1 MKSDIRKLWT
11 NERGGGEGEGERGRE
26 GEEGKL
32 NLKCIISIFVYHT
45 TMIYKWI
52 LGFIEKIGFTEKIGV
67 LFLFKNGE
75 SMKVDLGLRCI
86 NQMFGG
92 FQSTGIIHQTTTPY
106 TPQQNGLAERKNR
119 TLKEMLNF
127 MLVRSL
133 DFAIVVTFWLS
144 LLA

>member
-1 MKSDIRKLWT
+1 MYYQTRKIENYVESSCITSISKKSTLQLVRREWGGG
-11 NERGGGEGEGERGRE
+11 GGGEGEGERGRE

-75 SMKVDLGLRCI
+75 SMKVGLGLRCI

-92 FQSTGIIHQTTTPY
+92 FQSRGTWSFRFY
-106 TPQQNGLAERKNR
+106 
-119 TLKEMLNF
+119 
-127 MLVRSL
+127 
-133 DFAIVVTFWLS
+133 FWS
-144 LLA
+144 GYDEN